1 MDEVDAVEIKVLF
14 FAKSRE
20 ITGIKEANIK
30 IVPRLLG
37 RDLLENILAEFPKLK
52 ILQDNLLLSVNQE
65 YIEKEQLVEVFSG
78 DEVAVIPPISGG

>member
-20 ITGIKEANIK
+20 IVGINEANIK
-30 IVPRLLG
+30 IRPRLSG
-37 RDLLENILAEFPKLK
+37 KDLLENILAAFPNLK
-52 ILQDNLLLSVNQE
+52 ILHDNFLLSVNQE
-65 YIEKEQLVEVFSG
+65 YIENEQLIEVCYG

>member
-20 ITGIKEANIK
+20 ITGIKGANIK

>member
-20 ITGIKEANIK
+20 ITGSKEANIK